1 MEPMSK
7 AMKVLHNPNKELRVV
22 SVPVSA
28 DKVTSEDI
36 KSLIED
42 LKVTMKKENGIGIAA
57 PQVGVHERVIIV
69 DMKGKPTAFINP
81 ELSDKSFKLVDS
93 DEGCLSVPGKWG
105 LVKRHRS
112 VKVKALDANGHEVSF
127 KAIGLEAIIFQHEI
141 DHLDGIL
148 FIDRAE
154 DLRDVGDSR
163 I

>member
-1 MEPMSK
+1 MPK
-7 AMKVLHNPNKELRVV
+7 ALKVLHLPDKELRVV
-22 SVPVSA
+22 SQPVAVDQAAS
-28 DKVTSEDI
+28 KDI

-69 DMKGKPTAFINP
+69 DMHGKPTAFINP
-81 ELSDKSFKLVDS
+81 EITQKSFKLVDS

-105 LVKRHRS
+105 VVKRHRG
-112 VKVKALDANGHEVSF
+112 VTVKALDANGQPVSL
-127 KAIGLEAIIFQHEI
+127 KAHGLIAIIFQHEI

-148 FIDRAE
+148 FVDRAE
-154 DLRDVGDSR
+154 ELSDVGKSR